1 MSNFKSENQELQL
14 KYYIPIS
21 KNEKNKKITLSNN
34 YYKITLISILVLIFL
49 IFIIIIIINNINKD
63 YSIPEPHSFLSKKSI
78 EQNHI
83 SDEFKRSLED
93 ILNKD
98 EIFVNEKMS
107 KHTTFKIGGPA
118 KFFVKPKTIKQI
130 IQIIQLCNK
139 FKVHYFVLGNGS
151 NLLVSDNG
159 YYGVVI
165 HIGEDNFSHLKVI
178 KKDENIYTLIVGG
191 GMLMKTLSIESCLLS
206 LTGLEDIIDI
216 PGTIGGGII
225 MNASF
230 RGTGLKKP
238 LTKVTVITPEGNI
251 KELTKEECKLEHRK
265 SLLKDKKYIVIEA
278 EFTLKKGDK
287 MIIQKTMT
295 NNTKMRYEKQPMY
308 FGSAGCFFVWDHNKH
323 GSMYEKYKES
333 NLISYKIGDI
343 MIYTYNISFIVN
355 LGQGT
360 ASDVMKI
367 VTHIEKIM
375 KEKYKI
381 KIRREV
387 IIIGSFNDIEYY

>member
-1 MSNFKSENQELQL
+1 M
-14 KYYIPIS
+14 
-21 KNEKNKKITLSNN
+21 
-34 YYKITLISILVLIFL
+34 
-49 IFIIIIIINNINKD
+49 FIIIIIINNINKD
-63 YSIPEPHSFLSKKSI
+63 YNKPGPHSFLSKKSI
-78 EQNHI
+78 EQNRI
-83 SDEFKRSLED
+83 SDEFKRNLED

-308 FGSAGCFFVWDHNKH
+308 FGSAGSFFVWDHNKH

-355 LGQGT
+355 LGQGM
-360 ASDVMKI
+360 ASDVMEI

-387 IIIGSFNDIEYY
+387 IVIGSFNDIEYY